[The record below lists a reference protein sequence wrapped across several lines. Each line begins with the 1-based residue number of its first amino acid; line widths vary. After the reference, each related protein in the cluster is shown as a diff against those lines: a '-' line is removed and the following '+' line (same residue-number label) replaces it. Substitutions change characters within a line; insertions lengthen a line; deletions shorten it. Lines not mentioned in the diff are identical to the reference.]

1 MARVRTMSSILAID
15 TSTDRTSVAIVKD
28 DIVLIELH
36 HDDPLAHGEV
46 LPKLVQQALATH
58 NEIDLVAI
66 GMGPGPFTGL
76 RVGVAFGQ
84 SFALGRGIEW
94 VGVSSLDAIAV
105 DVGQSDFIVAID
117 ARRRELFWARYFE
130 GKRVSDP
137 AVNVHQVVEEMGV
150 EIFRTPPRATA
161 IAELSAFQNLREPS
175 YIRRPDAYPLPAGV
189 TFRAANAMDAVVM
202 SAMEKEIYAGEEP
215 WSLAQFKEEIGAKD
229 RYYLVAESAGT
240 VIAYAGIMAA
250 GDVTDILTMTV
261 APEFRRKGI
270 AREFLKRLI
279 DWSRNKKVQAV
290 MLEVRFDNAEAIPLY
305 NDQGFRKISERPDYY
320 GPGKTAIVMRKELRS

>member
-1 MARVRTMSSILAID
+1 MSAILAID

-28 DIVLIELH
+28 GVVLIELH

-46 LPKLVQQALATH
+46 LPQLVQQALTTH

-76 RVGVAFGQ
+76 RVGIAFGQ

-94 VGVSSLDAIAV
+94 VGISSIDAIAL
-105 DVGQSDFIVAID
+105 DVSHSDFIVAID

-130 GKRVSDP
+130 GQRVTEP

-161 IAELSAFQNLREPS
+161 IAKLASVQNLREPS
-175 YIRRPDAYPLPAGV
+175 YIRRPDAYPLPIGV
-189 TFRAANAMDAVVM
+189 AFRAANAMDAVAM
-202 SAMEKEIYAGEEP
+202 YGMEKEIYRGEEP
-215 WSLAQFKEEIGAKD
+215 WSLAQFKAEIGARD
-229 RYYLVAESAGT
+229 RYYLVAENGGA
-240 VIAYAGIMAA
+240 VIAYAGVMVA

-261 APEFRRKGI
+261 MPAFRRKGI

-290 MLEVRFDNAEAIPLY
+290 MLEVRFDNMEAIPLY
-305 NDQGFRKISERPDYY
+305 QDQGFRKISERPDYY
-320 GPGKTAIVMRKELRS
+320 GPGKTAVVMRKELTS